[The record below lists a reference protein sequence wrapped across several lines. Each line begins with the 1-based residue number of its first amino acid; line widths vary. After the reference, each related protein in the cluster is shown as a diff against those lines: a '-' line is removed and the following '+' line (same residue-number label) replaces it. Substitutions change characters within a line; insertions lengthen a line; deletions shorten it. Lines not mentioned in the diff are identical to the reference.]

1 MILNSKYNIMYKQI
15 KEKMSDGKIM
25 LREYKTYN
33 NGKNWERSSKKML
46 PQTSDVDW
54 VLYSKKYPDKT
65 IKEILGIDREYLKTI
80 VRESYLPP
88 KVRKAIIRVLI
99 NEEDVYIAYTNDN
112 KIHYQ
117 EKSFVYYDVIAEQYA
132 VKNNIIIK

>member
-99 NEEDVYIAYTNDN
+99 NEEDVYIAYTDN